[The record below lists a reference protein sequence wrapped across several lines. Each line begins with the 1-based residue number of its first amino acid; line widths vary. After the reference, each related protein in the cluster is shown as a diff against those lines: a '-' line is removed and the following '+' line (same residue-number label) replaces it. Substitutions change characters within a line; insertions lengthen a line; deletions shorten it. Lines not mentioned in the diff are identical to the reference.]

1 MWATNNSHEALV
13 KILLEHGA
21 SSQTKS
27 AKGRTVFDFIN
38 TDNQKIIEI
47 LATNPRDSVSST
59 SSLFY
64 KTTSSVSSSTSST
77 ENDFYYQST
86 AEGFNNFMSEEAELR
101 QKLFESTMQL
111 DFDDTDSVEHN
122 HAEQDEQDD
131 NEHFDENQ
139 FHWDK
144 CSPDQMFVFNSD
156 DLDSILDTIIT
167 HIQLPLAKQQDI
179 CVPTNII
186 FLSARFAHYF
196 SSSELLEQVLEG
208 ALSRIR
214 KTIKVILNC
223 IMQSICITLTGL
235 LDKCSQH
242 PRFSFL
248 DHQFNATII
257 LPQKGRWFG
266 RSYCRATIELVR
278 IDFRDL
284 QLDHPRHNKETR
296 QSAMPGHAGSRRD
309 PWHGSGGFH

>member
-59 SSLFY
+59 SSFFY
-64 KTTSSVSSSTSST
+64 RPTSSVSTSTSST

-86 AEGFNNFMSEEAELR
+86 VEGFNNFMSEEAELR

-111 DFDDTDSVEHN
+111 DFDDAGSIEHSSSEQY
-122 HAEQDEQDD
+122 EQDGDD
-131 NEHFDENQ
+131 NNDSDDDMDGHFDDNQ

-144 CSPDQMFVFNSD
+144 CSPDQMFVFSSN
-156 DLDSILDTIIT
+156 DLEYILDTSIA
-167 HIQLPLAKQQDI
+167 HIQLPLANQQDI
-179 CVPTNII
+179 CVPANIV

-208 ALSRIR
+208 ALSRIG
-214 KTIKVILNC
+214 KAIKVIPSC
-223 IMQSICITLTGL
+223 IMQSICMTLTSL
-235 LDKCSQH
+235 LDKCSKH
-242 PRFSFL
+242 SCFSIL
-248 DHQFNATII
+248 DNQFDPTAI
-257 LPQKGRWFG
+257 LPQEGYWFSCG
-266 RSYCRATIELVR
+266 YCRTTATFI
-278 IDFRDL
+278 
-284 QLDHPRHNKETR
+284 
-296 QSAMPGHAGSRRD
+296 
-309 PWHGSGGFH
+309 

>member
-86 AEGFNNFMSEEAELR
+86 AEGFSNFLSEEAELR

-111 DFDDTDSVEHN
+111 DFGDDTDSIEHN
-122 HAEQDEQDD
+122 PAEHDDDDELDD
-131 NEHFDENQ
+131 DGPFDEAQ

-156 DLDSILDTIIT
+156 DLDSILDTVIT

-208 ALSRIR
+208 ALSRIG
-214 KTIKVILNC
+214 KAIKVILDC
-223 IMQSICITLTGL
+223 IM
-235 LDKCSQH
+235 
-242 PRFSFL
+242 
-248 DHQFNATII
+248 
-257 LPQKGRWFG
+257 
-266 RSYCRATIELVR
+266 
-278 IDFRDL
+278 
-284 QLDHPRHNKETR
+284 
-296 QSAMPGHAGSRRD
+296 
-309 PWHGSGGFH
+309 

>member
-86 AEGFNNFMSEEAELR
+86 AEGFSTFMAEEAELR
-101 QKLFESTMQL
+101 QKLFESTMQQL
-111 DFDDTDSVEHN
+111 DFGDDADSTEQQHHPAEHDT
-122 HAEQDEQDD
+122 EELDD
-131 NEHFDENQ
+131 DDDDDGLFDESQ

-156 DLDSILDTIIT
+156 DLDSILDTVIT
-167 HIQLPLAKQQDI
+167 HIQLPLAKQQDM
-179 CVPTNII
+179 CVPANII

-196 SSSELLEQVLEG
+196 SSAELLEQVLEG
-208 ALSRIR
+208 ALGRIGR
-214 KTIKVILNC
+214 AIKVILDC
-223 IMQSICITLTGL
+223 IM
-235 LDKCSQH
+235 
-242 PRFSFL
+242 
-248 DHQFNATII
+248 
-257 LPQKGRWFG
+257 
-266 RSYCRATIELVR
+266 
-278 IDFRDL
+278 
-284 QLDHPRHNKETR
+284 
-296 QSAMPGHAGSRRD
+296 
-309 PWHGSGGFH
+309 